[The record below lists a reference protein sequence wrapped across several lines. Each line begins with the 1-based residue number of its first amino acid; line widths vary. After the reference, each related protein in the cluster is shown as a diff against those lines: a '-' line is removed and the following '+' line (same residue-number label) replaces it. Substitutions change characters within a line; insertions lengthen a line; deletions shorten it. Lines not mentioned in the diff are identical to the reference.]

1 MEMNAFLGR
10 ALNYV
15 ASETQQV
22 MLQKYIES
30 YETGSI
36 PAHKDSQRAWVKDK
50 GPVIETNMGWIETY
64 IDPENTRAFYEG
76 FVAVVDKE
84 QSRKF

>member
-1 MEMNAFLGR
+1 MNAFLGR

-84 QSRKF
+84 QSLKF